1 MWCRVS
7 LKIVLLKFRW
17 PCFFEIILVN
27 SHVGLTRCAIFTAIL
42 SRKQAA
48 SILAKKVE
56 LLLRKVDLSGYWEVL
71 QNAKWFFVFLR
82 ERHKKFCANN
92 YYFVSGFEKRGHFA
106 PAIFERTPVF
116 KWLLLGQTL
125 PKLK

>member
-27 SHVGLTRCAIFTAIL
+27 SHIGLTRCAIFTAIL

-48 SILAKKVE
+48 SILAN
-56 LLLRKVDLSGYWEVL
+56 LSGP
-71 QNAKWFFVFLR
+71 F
-82 ERHKKFCANN
+82 
-92 YYFVSGFEKRGHFA
+92 RGRGGSSE
-106 PAIFERTPVF
+106 PC
-116 KWLLLGQTL
+116 
-125 PKLK
+125 